1 MENYKKIV
9 FATDFSRNS
18 DCAFQDACDIAR
30 TSGAQL
36 YVLNVVPEGGD
47 LGIPNVPNSGVCIGP
62 GEMRE
67 EIEKRYAAK
76 TDVKVEPAVR
86 CGSPAKEILQ
96 FVKELGP
103 DLLVM
108 GARGAGLSGLIKL
121 GSVTERVI
129 RHADT
134 RVLVVPVMECHT
146 R

>member
-1 MENYKKIV
+1 MLNYKKIV

-36 YVLNVVPEGGD
+36 YVLNVIPEGGD
-47 LGIPNVPNSGVCIGP
+47 LGIPNVRDSEVCIGP
-62 GEMRE
+62 VEIRE

-76 TDVKVEPAVR
+76 TDVKVEPVVR
-86 CGSPAKEILQ
+86 CGSLAKEILQ
-96 FVKELGP
+96 YLKELSP
-103 DLLVM
+103 DLLVL
-108 GARGAGLSGLIKL
+108 GARGTGLSGLIKL

-129 RHADT
+129 RNTDT

-146 R
+146 S